1 MANFTNTDRVAEMCR
16 QIPPLVGR
24 WDSDRRVK
32 IDVVQP
38 LREAWVAIVYRN
50 PAAGPR
56 LGLVLDL
63 DSLAAGFD
71 PELTVTEL
79 AGEIVQSFLIEPAG
93 PGLEV
98 DHPWLNDLNQ
108 KFGPLR
114 WKGDAVELP
123 SAPPDEL
130 SPGAGIS
137 P

>member
-1 MANFTNTDRVAEMCR
+1 MVNFTNTDRVAEACR
-16 QIPPLVGR
+16 QIRTLVGR
-24 WDSDRRVK
+24 WDSDRRVQ

-50 PAAGPR
+50 PTAGPR
-56 LGLVLDL
+56 SGLVLDL
-63 DSLAAGFD
+63 DSFAAGFD

-79 AGEIVQSFLIEPAG
+79 AAEIVQSFLIEPGG

-98 DHPWLNDLNQ
+98 AHPWLKDLNQ

-114 WKGDAVELP
+114 WRGDAVELP
-123 SAPPDEL
+123 STPPEK
-130 SPGAGIS
+130 SSRVAGIS